1 MLVTVYPFFFIIV
14 SDCMDQCHFMTLNK
28 LKTLIK
34 TLSPYL
40 KCTKFCI
47 LFSGVKF
54 SASIQKNS
62 H

>member
-34 TLSPYL
+34 IL

-47 LFSGVKF
+47 LLSGVKF
-54 SASIQKNS
+54 YASIQKNS